1 MKNIKEYGAFINL
14 HPTVDGFVH
23 ISNLSSDFIKNP
35 NEILKVGQKVE
46 VKIISIEQ
54 ETKKIELSLIL
65 EEKELTEEE
74 ATEKE

>member
-1 MKNIKEYGAFINL
+1 MNAPILLLNVSVCS
-14 HPTVDGFVH
+14 TN

-54 ETKKIELSLIL
+54 ENKKIELSLIL
-65 EEKELTEEE
+65 EDKEVAEEE
-74 ATEKE
+74 TTEKE